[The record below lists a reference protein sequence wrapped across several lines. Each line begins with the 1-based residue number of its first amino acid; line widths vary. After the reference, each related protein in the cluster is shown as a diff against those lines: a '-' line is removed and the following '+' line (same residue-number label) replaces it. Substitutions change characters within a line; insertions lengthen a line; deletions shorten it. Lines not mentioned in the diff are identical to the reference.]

1 MTEAIVT
8 AALAKISEGSGAA
21 LIDLIRRHLDGNQEP
36 SQEPEVLA
44 RAERGALSA
53 DDRRELHALLSTH
66 ASQNPTFR
74 DHLHRLSMSAGVN
87 NSVTSSNV
95 QKLIQAQN
103 VGNVSM

>member
-21 LIDLIRRHLDGNQEP
+21 LIDLIRRHLSRNQEP
-36 SQEPEVLA
+36 SQALEVLT
-44 RAERGALSA
+44 RAERGALSV
-53 DDRRELHALLSTH
+53 DDRRELEALLFKH
-66 ASQNPTFR
+66 ASQDPTFQ
-74 DHLHRLSMSAGVN
+74 DHMHRLSMSAGAH

>member
-8 AALAKISEGSGAA
+8 AVIARISEGSGAA
-21 LIDLIRRHLDGNQEP
+21 LIDLIRRHLSRNQEP
-36 SQEPEVLA
+36 SRELEILT
-44 RAERGALSA
+44 RAEGGALST
-53 DDRRELHALLSTH
+53 DDRRELQALLFTH
-66 ASQNPTFR
+66 ASQDPTFR

-103 VGNVSM
+103 IGNISM

>member
-8 AALAKISEGSGAA
+8 AALARISEGSGAA
-21 LIDLIRRHLDGNQEP
+21 LIDLIRRYLSKDQEP
-36 SQEPEVLA
+36 SQELEVLT

-53 DDRRELHALLSTH
+53 DDRRELQALLFTY
-66 ASQNPTFR
+66 ASQDPTFQ
-74 DHLHRLSMSAGVN
+74 DHLHRLSMSAGAN

-103 VGNVSM
+103 IGNVSM

>member
-21 LIDLIRRHLDGNQEP
+21 IVDLIRRHLSRNQDPSHEP
-36 SQEPEVLA
+36 DVLT
-44 RAERGALSA
+44 RAEHGTLSA
-53 DDRRELHALLSTH
+53 DDRRELQALLFTH
-66 ASQNPTFR
+66 ANTDPEFR
-74 DHLHRLSMSAGVN
+74 EHLHRFSMSAGAN

-103 VGNVSM
+103 IGNISM